1 MPDLASFSYITLK
14 YFSDS
19 EWTKYVEVTHRFGKS
34 KQSFQVED
42 REAQT
47 ADANHDSDIAMH
59 SLFPSIAFKTI
70 TVSEQDLTESE
81 SQLNLFQKH
90 P

>member
-1 MPDLASFSYITLK
+1 MAGSTGLGYRMRIA
-14 YFSDS
+14 
-19 EWTKYVEVTHRFGKS
+19 GG
-34 KQSFQVED
+34 ED

-70 TVSEQDLTESE
+70 TVSEQDLTETE